1 MKTKSITLFYKV
13 TPTQVISPSAFDLE
27 KKEQWIKQMQATIPS
42 EWEAEIVKVTYEM
55 FNPHIQDLQRFFNG
69 TVVMYYCIQN
79 EDMIIGEPTSELLA
93 QYREEILDELL
104 GYDYKT
110 VNKVIRK
117 RKSTT
122 ELKSVQAWNNLIKLA
137 QETLFENAGYEFP
150 DSEAF
155 WELVNKVGYDE
166 AKRESRIRLQN
177 NLAKRNESK

>member
-1 MKTKSITLFYKV
+1 MKTKSITLYYNI
-13 TPTQVISPSAFDLE
+13 TPNEIISPSALE
-27 KKEQWIKQMQATIPS
+27 ISRKEEWIKSIQKTIPS
-42 EWEAEIVKVTYEM
+42 EVEYETIRVQYEL

-79 EDMIIGEPTSELLA
+79 DDMIIGEPTSERLA

-155 WELVNKVGYDE
+155 WELVNKVGHDE

>member
-1 MKTKSITLFYKV
+1 MKTKAITLYYSITQNEIKQPAQAELARK
-13 TPTQVISPSAFDLE
+13 DE
-27 KKEQWIKQMQATIPS
+27 WIKEIQRTIPS
-42 EWEAEIVKVTYEM
+42 DWEFELVKVTYEM

-79 EDMIIGEPTSELLA
+79 EDMFEGDPTREMLE
-93 QYREEILDELL
+93 QYREEMLDELV

-110 VNKVIRK
+110 VHKVIRK

-122 ELKSVQAWNNLIKLA
+122 ELKTVQAWNNLIKTA

-155 WELVNKVGYDE
+155 WKLVAELGYDN
-166 AKRESRIRLQN
+166 AKVESMKRLQTNLKRKHESR
-177 NLAKRNESK
+177 